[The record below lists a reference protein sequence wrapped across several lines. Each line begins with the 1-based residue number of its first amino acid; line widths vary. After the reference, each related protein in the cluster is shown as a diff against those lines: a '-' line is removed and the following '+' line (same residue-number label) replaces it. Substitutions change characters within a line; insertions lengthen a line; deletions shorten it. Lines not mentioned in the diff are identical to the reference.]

1 MALIST
7 VSPERAEGRYQG
19 RSQYLHIWGLGIE
32 DLRDFRQVIS
42 SKSLYPFKCN
52 RMP

>member
-32 DLRDFRQVIS
+32 GFKGLTSGYKFQI
-42 SKSLYPFKCN
+42 LIPF
-52 RMP
+52 